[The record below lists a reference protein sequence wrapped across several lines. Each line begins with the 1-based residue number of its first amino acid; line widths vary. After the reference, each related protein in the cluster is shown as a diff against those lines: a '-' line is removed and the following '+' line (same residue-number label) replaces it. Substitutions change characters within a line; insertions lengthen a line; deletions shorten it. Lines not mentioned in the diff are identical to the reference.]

1 MGQVV
6 NKRAGVD
13 RIASIIKESNVR
25 ATAHGGDVAAA
36 AAARLTSPLA
46 AMAAALVA
54 LAPAKDALQV
64 ARAALRVAVDAARN
78 ALGTI
83 HDLVWNGLG
92 RPASHE
98 ALAAV
103 FPDGTSTYFDAPPK
117 QLPVLLHLFLSRLGE
132 VAAPP
137 WTPAQV
143 AEWTTEVEAART
155 ALLAAMAAETEAAAV
170 HRLATAVYGSKVRA
184 GLRALVVLKRDLKT
198 LGLAEAQV
206 TEIIPDATP
215 RPAARGV
222 SPPDEPAAPPAI
234 APPAS
239 PAPAPAGSVAQL
251 PPSGS

>member
-1 MGQVV
+1 MGRVV
-6 NKRAGVD
+6 ARRAGVD
-13 RIASIIKESNVR
+13 RIASTIKEANVR

-46 AMAAALVA
+46 AIATAL
-54 LAPAKDALQV
+54 LARGPAKDALQV
-64 ARAALRVAVDAARN
+64 ARAALRVAVEAGRTV
-78 ALGTI
+78 LGTI

-98 ALAAV
+98 ALLAL
-103 FPDGTSTYFDAPPK
+103 FPDGVSTYFEAPPK
-117 QLPVLLHLFLSRLGE
+117 QLPVLLQLFASRFAE

-143 AEWTTEVEAART
+143 TQWLAQVDAART
-155 ALLAAMAAETEAAAV
+155 ALIAALAAETEAAAV
-170 HRLATAVYGSKVRA
+170 NRLAASVYASKVRA

-215 RPAARGV
+215 RPATGGA
-222 SPPDEPAAPPAI
+222 SPP
-234 APPAS
+234 
-239 PAPAPAGSVAQL
+239 PAPAPVPTVPPAL
-251 PPSGS
+251 PPATVVAPDPSVP